1 MSPTL
6 TLALDLLMVILLV
19 ATIVYAIILNR
30 QIVRLRESRGEMI
43 ELVKGLNEAMT
54 KAEASVRGLKRTA
67 GETGESLQRTIDKA
81 AGLRDELQFMIEA
94 ANTLADRLS
103 GQTDA
108 ARAAART
115 GSDSGLGERS
125 LSDRGLG
132 ERGLGERG
140 LGDRA
145 GGNSLGSPRSVRPS
159 SGGLG
164 GSGLG
169 GGGNTG
175 GTGSGGLGGS
185 SLGGGPRPA
194 AMAAL
199 RPLLDEESHD
209 DDALPPLVRRS
220 ATESGYGGG
229 ERVREGEENLSRA
242 ERELLRAIE
251 NRR

>member
-30 QIVRLRESRGEMI
+30 QIVRLRESRGEMV
-43 ELVKGLNEAMT
+43 ELVKGLNEAMA
-54 KAEASVRGLKRTA
+54 KAETGVRGMKRTA

-103 GQTDA
+103 GYSDN
-108 ARAAART
+108 ARAASPSRSGGTDSLSSGGGA
-115 GSDSGLGERS
+115 GLSGLSRS
-125 LSDRGLG
+125 GRNGNGLG
-132 ERGLGERG
+132 
-140 LGDRA
+140 
-145 GGNSLGSPRSVRPS
+145 GGNSLNG
-159 SGGLG
+159 GGLG
-164 GSGLG
+164 SGGASGGGLG
-169 GGGNTG
+169 GGGLN
-175 GTGSGGLGGS
+175 S
-185 SLGGGPRPA
+185 GPRPA
-194 AMAAL
+194 TMAAM
-199 RPLLDEESHD
+199 RPLLDDNDHDHDD

-220 ATESGYGGG
+220 ESGFGGG
-229 ERVREGEENLSRA
+229 ERLREGEENLSRA